1 MSKVGLIDDE
11 RSIREL
17 LKTLLELEGFDVV
30 VFDQS
35 NEKTLLAAVETE
47 CPDILILDVHLRY
60 ANGLDLLSQIR
71 QNKNLRNL
79 LVVMSSGMDYSHRC
93 LQSGANAFIMKPY
106 MPDDLI
112 AILREQLA
120 RQD

>member
-1 MSKVGLIDDE
+1 MSKVGLIEDE

-17 LKTLLELEGFDVV
+17 LKTLLELEGFEVV
-30 VFDQS
+30 AFEQNDE
-35 NEKTLLAAVETE
+35 NTLLTAVETE
-47 CPDILILDVHLRY
+47 CPDLVILDVHLRFTS
-60 ANGLDLLSQIR
+60 GLELLSQIR
-71 QNKNLRNL
+71 QNNKLQNL

-93 LQSGANAFIMKPY
+93 VQSGANAFIMKPY

-112 AILREQLA
+112 AIIREQIA